1 MTVAFSLEGISK
13 RFGEVTALDNV
24 SLTLNEGEV
33 LGLIGQNGSGKSTIM
48 KVMAGLHRP
57 DSGIVRVAGNQ
68 VQLRSPLEAAKV
80 GIGLVHQEQSLIAA
94 LTVAENLFL
103 DKPPTSTRL
112 GCYRWG
118 NLRDRARY
126 QLAKVE
132 LDIDPFTP
140 VADLSFGQR
149 QMVELAKVLSLEEL
163 VQGHLV
169 ILFDEPTAV
178 LNTPEI
184 QALFNQIR
192 RIKHRSSVVFVSHRM
207 DEILDISDR
216 VYVMSDGRNV
226 ADREKAQVDVDELY
240 QLMVGKQRVNR
251 ADRKPR
257 VAQIG
262 TEAALTLRNV
272 TVPGEIEN
280 ISLRLAPGEILG
292 LIGVQGSGAETI
304 LRTIFGM
311 ADNWTGDIDY
321 FGSPLQIDSPAEA
334 VDRGIGYLPA
344 ERKTEG
350 MVRNTSVSENV
361 AITFGWQ
368 HGPGGGVISR
378 GRERAMIESWVKK
391 LGIKTPTIGHR
402 IDSLSGGN
410 QQKVVLSKW
419 LFGKT
424 LKVLML
430 DHPTRGLD
438 PGARSDLFA
447 VIRELADQGLAIL
460 LVGDTL
466 DEVLTLSDAIIVMKD
481 GQISARI
488 EGVQAA
494 PPSEEELVKAM
505 V

>member
-1 MTVAFSLEGISK
+1 MTAAFSLEHISK
-13 RFGEVTALDNV
+13 RFGEVTALDDV
-24 SLTLNEGEV
+24 SLSVNKGEV

-57 DSGIVRVAGNQ
+57 DSGIVQVAGRT
-68 VQLRSPLEAAKV
+68 VQLRSPLEAARV
-80 GIGLVHQEQSLIAA
+80 GIGLVHQEQSLITS

-103 DKPPTSTRL
+103 DKPAGSTRL
-112 GCYRWG
+112 GVYRWN
-118 NLRDRARY
+118 NLRDRAKY
-126 QLAKVE
+126 QLDKVE
-132 LDIDPFTP
+132 LDLDPFTP
-140 VADLSFGQR
+140 ISELSFGQR

-163 VQGHLV
+163 VRGHLV

-178 LNTPEI
+178 LNPPEI
-184 QALFNQIR
+184 QALFRQIR

-226 ADREKAQVDVDELY
+226 ADRKKAGVDVDELY
-240 QLMVGKQRVNR
+240 ELMVGKQRVNR
-251 ADRKPR
+251 TDRKAR
-257 VAQIG
+257 LSHIG
-262 TEAALTLRNV
+262 AEPALTLTNV
-272 TVPGEIEN
+272 SVPGAIAD
-280 ISLRLAPGEILG
+280 ISLKLAPGEILG
-292 LIGVQGSGAETI
+292 LIGVQGSGAETV

-311 ADNWTGDIDY
+311 ADKFTGEIRY
-321 FGSPLQIDSPAEA
+321 FGEPLKIDSPAEA
-334 VDRGIGYLPA
+334 VDKGIGYLPA

-350 MVRNTSVSENV
+350 MIRNTSVSENV
-361 AITFGWQ
+361 AITYGWQ
-368 HGPGGGVISR
+368 HGHGAGLISR
-378 GRERAMIESWVKK
+378 AKERGMVEGWVSK
-391 LGIKTPTIGHR
+391 LAIKTPSIGHR
-402 IDSLSGGN
+402 IDNLSGGN

-438 PGARSDLFA
+438 PGARSDLFS
-447 VIRELADQGLAIL
+447 VIQELAEEGLAIL

-481 GQISARI
+481 GRVSARI
-488 EGVQAA
+488 DGVQAA